1 MAGNACIL
9 TDYRTDKCAGCTK
22 LCPHRIALHGL
33 DGNGGRVGNAGLP
46 RDYRY
51 VTMKTSPVR
60 ESQPETYALL
70 DRYVET
76 FKRKDNDGEER
87 IKSMYLWSE
96 SPGTGKTTTASALI
110 NAWIATDYLSAIKA
124 GKQPG
129 QTSAYFLDINELQTS
144 YNLATMTND
153 DDGIERIGEK
163 IKRTQDAPFAVI
175 DDIGVREATMA
186 FRSYVHAVINYRTSN
201 GLPTVYTSNLPIE
214 EMAEVFDDRLYD
226 RIRDQCAPIHFRGQ
240 SKRGRR

>member
-1 MAGNACIL
+1 MADERQCIL

-22 LCPHRIALHGL
+22 MCPHRISLHGL
-33 DGNGGRVGNAGLP
+33 DGDGGRVGNAGLP
-46 RDYRY
+46 KDYRY

-60 ESQPETYALL
+60 DSQPETYALL

-76 FKRKDNDGEER
+76 FKRDEGR
-87 IKSMYLWSE
+87 VKSMYLWSE

-110 NAWIATDYLSAIKA
+110 NAWIATDYLTAIKA

-153 DDGIERIGEK
+153 DDGIERIGAK

-175 DDIGVREATMA
+175 DDIGVREATQA
-186 FRSYVHAVINYRTSN
+186 FRAYVHAVINYRTSN

-214 EMAEVFDDRLYD
+214 EMAEVFDERLYD
-226 RIRDQCAPIHFRGQ
+226 RIRDQCAPIHFSGE

>member
-1 MAGNACIL
+1 LADERQCIL

-22 LCPHRIALHGL
+22 MCPHRISLHGL
-33 DGNGGRVGNAGLP
+33 DGDGGRVGNAGLP
-46 RDYRY
+46 KDYRY

-60 ESQPETYALL
+60 DSQPETYALL

-76 FKRKDNDGEER
+76 FKRDEGR
-87 IKSMYLWSE
+87 VKSMYLWSE

-110 NAWIATDYLSAIKA
+110 NAWIATDYLTAIKA

-153 DDGIERIGEK
+153 DDGIERIGAK

-175 DDIGVREATMA
+175 DDIGVREATQA
-186 FRSYVHAVINYRTSN
+186 FRAYVHAVINYRTSN

-214 EMAEVFDDRLYD
+214 EMAEVFDERLYD
-226 RIRDQCAPIHFRGQ
+226 RIRDQCAPIHFSGE